1 MSCCLNYPV
10 FSIPD
15 LPAYAVAPS
24 FGNRNRN
31 NKPVLLPTPIGPRKA
46 DTQLN
51 GPLSQNNVRF
61 QPRRVHGARNPLH
74 VHPGPMNARRYEIE
88 VNPRPE
94 NVWCQR
100 PQMRPERANVWRDG
114 FEFSGFGYVYDWHP
128 ELLNPRY
135 VRPAPWVIPAFMR
148 AHLEFEMNLELEN
161 SLRREPNSHRS
172 RNGTA
177 ATVSG
182 SGGGRRSRNGER
194 RETESSVSY
203 SGGGRR
209 SRNAES
215 YGTDASVSYSDGV
228 RHSRNGELYG
238 TDASVSYSDG
248 VRRSRNGELYGT
260 DASVSYSDGGRRSRN
275 GERRDTESPVPDL
288 DGDEYIRDGER
299 SPEPQSSAE
308 AESKQLSATSLHEK
322 QQKPQE
328 PTRAAADM
336 KTKDINASSEC
347 LIKLN
352 GTDSIYD
359 VGPLTC
365 LPSKCAICKMV
376 AWNPDPLG
384 CRETWEAATRREMIE
399 INQHRF

>member
-1 MSCCLNYPV
+1 MSFCKNYPV
-10 FSIPD
+10 LSIPD

-31 NKPVLLPTPIGPRKA
+31 NKPVLLPTPFGPRKA

-51 GPLSQNNVRF
+51 GLLGQNNVRF

-94 NVWCQR
+94 GVWCQR

-114 FEFSGFGYVYDWHP
+114 FEVNGFGYVYDWHP

-135 VRPAPWVIPAFMR
+135 VRPAPWMIPAFMR
-148 AHLEFEMNLELEN
+148 ARLEFEMDIEPQYRP
-161 SLRREPNSHRS
+161 RREHNSHCV

-177 ATVSG
+177 ASVSG
-182 SGGGRRSRNGER
+182 SGGG
-194 RETESSVSY
+194 
-203 SGGGRR
+203 
-209 SRNAES
+209 
-215 YGTDASVSYSDGV
+215 

-238 TDASVSYSDG
+238 TG
-248 VRRSRNGELYGT
+248 V
-260 DASVSYSDGGRRSRN
+260 SVSYSDGGRRKQNGKCYGSEASVSYTNGGRHSRN
-275 GERRDTESPVPDL
+275 GERHDTESSVSDL
-288 DGDEYIRDGER
+288 DGGEYSRDGER

-322 QQKPQE
+322 HQKPQE
-328 PTRAAADM
+328 PTKTRAAADM
-336 KTKDINASSEC
+336 KTKDINASSES